1 MSAPWTSVK
10 AYGIHGQTPTI
21 VELDVPHRGTITD
34 LCLQLSE
41 NVDGTFWLYAAEAA
55 ATTGALQ
62 LLGSEAAVEEG
73 QPQYQA
79 SRILAVEF
87 AAGTYRGPTRDV
99 VYCNTDGTSTNP
111 VAKLWLVVQTESG
124 DDMQLTLSITIK
136 GADFR

>member
-10 AYGIHGQTPTI
+10 AYGIHGQTPT
-21 VELDVPHRGTITD
+21 
-34 LCLQLSE
+34 
-41 NVDGTFWLYAAEAA
+41 
-55 ATTGALQ
+55 
-62 LLGSEAAVEEG
+62 
-73 QPQYQA
+73 
-79 SRILAVEF
+79 
-87 AAGTYRGPTRDV
+87 AGTYRGPTRDV